1 MEPLD
6 AVHALKGNIK
16 SSYRA
21 LQHRNYRLYFGG
33 QGISLIGTW
42 MQQLA
47 ASWLTYRLTHSTILL
62 GVVGFASFIPT
73 FLLAPFAGVLAD
85 RWNKHRIFII
95 TQTLS
100 MVQAFTLAFLVLTN
114 TIAIWHIIA
123 LSLSLGFI
131 NAMDAPTRQSFVVD
145 MIDNKDDLANAIA
158 LNSSIYN
165 GAQLLGPSIAGIFIS
180 FVGEGVCFLFNG
192 LSFIAVIISL
202 LAMKIKPQQKRK
214 QNTALW
220 HGLKEGVTYAFGFTP
235 IRSILMLLAWS
246 NLFGASYS
254 TLLPVYA
261 SDILHGGAHTLGF
274 LMAAVGCGALA
285 GSVYLALRRSALGL
299 EWIIPLASGLFGIA
313 LVIFSLV
320 SSFLISFLLMLL
332 VGAAMLMRNIGSNT
346 ALQTIVD
353 QDKRGRVMSLFIMG
367 NMGMQPFGNLLAGS
381 LAQAIGA
388 PKTIMVCGILCII
401 GAVIFAIKLPSF
413 RSVVR
418 PVYLKKG
425 IIIVE
430 EKGI

>member
-1 MEPLD
+1 
-6 AVHALKGNIK
+6 
-16 SSYRA
+16 
-21 LQHRNYRLYFGG
+21 
-33 QGISLIGTW
+33 
-42 MQQLA
+42 
-47 ASWLTYRLTHSTILL
+47 
-62 GVVGFASFIPT
+62 
-73 FLLAPFAGVLAD
+73 
-85 RWNKHRIFII
+85 
-95 TQTLS
+95 